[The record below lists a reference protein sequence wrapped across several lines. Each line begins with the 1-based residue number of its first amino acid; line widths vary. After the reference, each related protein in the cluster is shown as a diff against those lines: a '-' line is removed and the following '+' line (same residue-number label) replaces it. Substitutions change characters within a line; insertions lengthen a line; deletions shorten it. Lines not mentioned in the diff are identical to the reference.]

1 MRIRVANQFSFGATS
16 RRCDAT
22 DCLRQLPIG
31 SSMLRFMLH
40 CVLLRGSC
48 QNRKSSA
55 GLQCCRRCKI
65 CNETLK
71 TKKNHVGAACLR
83 VFFYLI
89 SINANQLN
97 LFSHLEQLNI
107 LQCKYFCLCCQ
118 QSMVFRDNSYRIVHN
133 LFNNVNF
140 QETIKLFIV
149 YIEIFIPAFRFIA

>member
-1 MRIRVANQFSFGATS
+1 MRIRVANQVSFGATS

-83 VFFYLI
+83 FIFYLI
-89 SINANQLN
+89 FINANQCCQLN
-97 LFSHLEQLNI
+97 LFSNI
-107 LQCKYFCLCCQ
+107 KQFNIPQCKSFCLWCH
-118 QSMVFRDNSYRIVHN
+118 QSKVFWDNSFRIVYN
-133 LFNNVNF
+133 LFN
-140 QETIKLFIV
+140 IV
-149 YIEIFIPAFRFIA
+149 YFQ